1 MSDEILG
8 EIGAE
13 RLQFIRKYVPEISK
27 IISKAAQIIILG
39 HLDFF
44 QDKK

>member
-27 IISKAAQIIILG
+27 IISKAAQVII
-39 HLDFF
+39 
-44 QDKK
+44 

>member
-13 RLQFIRKYVPEISK
+13 RLQFIRKCVPEISK
-27 IISKAAQIIILG
+27 IISKTARIII
-39 HLDFF
+39 
-44 QDKK
+44 

>member
-13 RLQFIRKYVPEISK
+13 RLQYIRKCVHENSK
-27 IISKAAQIIILG
+27 IISKAAQVII
-39 HLDFF
+39 
-44 QDKK
+44 

>member
-13 RLQFIRKYVPEISK
+13 RLQCIRKCVPEISK
-27 IISKAAQIIILG
+27 IISKAAQVNI
-39 HLDFF
+39 
-44 QDKK
+44 